1 MKLNKII
8 VNALTLALFMGIVS
22 MAQAEKSFKLSDEQI
37 ENIVKRSYQYVAMY
51 NVNNKGAMQ
60 YGGWNIVDVDTKLK
74 DHTLKLIARPNND
87 SLYITAMLDLR
98 KEPVI
103 LDMPAFDSKY
113 VSLMVTGYDH
123 YVNIPMSTRQGD
135 FEKPEK
141 MFFFTERKEV
151 YKKGEKIDGID
162 S

>member
-1 MKLNKII
+1 M
-8 VNALTLALFMGIVS
+8 
-22 MAQAEKSFKLSDEQI
+22 
-37 ENIVKRSYQYVAMY
+37 
-51 NVNNKGAMQ
+51 
-60 YGGWNIVDVDTKLK
+60 DTELK

-87 SLYITAMLDLR
+87 SLYITCMLDLR

-135 FEKPEK
+135 FTKPEK
-141 MFFFTERKEV
+141 MLFFTERTEG
-151 YKKGEKIDGID
+151 YEKGEQVEGID
-162 S
+162 RYLRGHRGFLSAVFRVMPHANEPERFERIKEQMQSVELLTLSELRGGSPSRSTTSTFPRWARPT